1 MNKTESHWKQK
12 DQVGNYSLDQG
23 GYSGSGGKQSGS
35 GYILKTESKRHPNGQ
50 MCGIVTGSHAHSV
63 DLCMVVKECA
73 IGLEHFYTWR

>member
-35 GYILKTESKRHPNGQ
+35 GYILKTESKRHPNG
-50 MCGIVTGSHAHSV
+50 
-63 DLCMVVKECA
+63 
-73 IGLEHFYTWR
+73 